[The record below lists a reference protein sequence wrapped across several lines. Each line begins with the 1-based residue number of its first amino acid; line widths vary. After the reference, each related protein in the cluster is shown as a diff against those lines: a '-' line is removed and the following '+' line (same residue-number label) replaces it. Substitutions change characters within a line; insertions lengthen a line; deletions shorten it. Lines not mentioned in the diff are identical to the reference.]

1 MKKTAAQKKRSRE
14 IGFIYNFLRRPLAMA
29 GLVMLII
36 EIALIFLLPV
46 ILDIDAY
53 YMDTANVNA
62 PPSDEYIL
70 GTDALGRDCLARL
83 CEGGKTS
90 IIVGVVAVS
99 ISIAIGVPLGMVAG
113 YYRGVSE
120 MIIMRL
126 SDIFMSLPTMILVL
140 VLVAVFNPS
149 LSVIIIVIGV
159 VGWTGVGKL
168 VYAATLSVRNK
179 EFIDAA
185 KAIGT
190 SDAVILFKEVLP
202 NVMTPIWMTL
212 AFRISAAILTESSL
226 SFLGAGVQ
234 PPQPSWG
241 NIISAA
247 QQFVVLA
254 TRPWQWIPAG
264 LCLFMTVVAFNLIGE
279 GIRDVMDPRTRKR

>member
-1 MKKTAAQKKRSRE
+1 MDKTAVQKKRSRE
-14 IGFIYNFLRRPLAMA
+14 NGFFYNFLRRPLAMF
-29 GLVMLII
+29 GLTILLLEII
-36 EIALIFLLPV
+36 LIFLLPV
-46 ILDIDAY
+46 MLELDPY
-53 YMDTANVNA
+53 YMDTSNVNNA
-62 PPSDEYIL
+62 PSSEYIL
-70 GTDALGRDCLARL
+70 GTDTLGRDCLARL

-90 IIVGVVAVS
+90 IIVGTVAVS
-99 ISIAIGVPLGMVAG
+99 ISIAIGVPLGMIAG
-113 YYRGVSE
+113 YYRGAVE

-126 SDIFMSLPTMILVL
+126 ADIFMSLPTMILVL

-149 LSVIIIVIGV
+149 LAVIIVVIGI

-190 SDAVILFKEVLP
+190 SDFVILCKEVLP

-241 NIISAA
+241 NIIAA
-247 QQFVVLA
+247 AEQFVVLA

-264 LCLFMTVVAFNLIGE
+264 VCLFITVVAFNLIGE

>member
-1 MKKTAAQKKRSRE
+1 MDKTAVQKKRSRE
-14 IGFIYNFLRRPLAMA
+14 NGFFYNFLRRPLAMF
-29 GLVMLII
+29 GLTILLLEII
-36 EIALIFLLPV
+36 LIFLLPV
-46 ILDIDAY
+46 MLELDPY
-53 YMDTANVNA
+53 YMDTPNVNNA
-62 PPSDEYIL
+62 PSSEYIL
-70 GTDALGRDCLARL
+70 GTDTLGRDCLARL

-90 IIVGVVAVS
+90 IIVGTVAVS
-99 ISIAIGVPLGMVAG
+99 ISIAIGVPLGMIAG
-113 YYRGVSE
+113 YYRGAAE

-126 SDIFMSLPTMILVL
+126 ADIFMSLPTMILVL

-149 LSVIIIVIGV
+149 LAVIIVVIGI

-190 SDAVILFKEVLP
+190 SDFVILCKEVLP

-241 NIISAA
+241 NIIAA
-247 QQFVVLA
+247 AEQFVVLA

-264 LCLFMTVVAFNLIGE
+264 VCLFITVVAFNLIGE

>member
-1 MKKTAAQKKRSRE
+1 MDKTAVQKKRSRE
-14 IGFIYNFLRRPLAMA
+14 NGFFYNFLRRPLAMF
-29 GLVMLII
+29 GLTILLLEII
-36 EIALIFLLPV
+36 LIFLLPV
-46 ILDIDAY
+46 MLELDPY
-53 YMDTANVNA
+53 YMDTPNVNNA
-62 PPSDEYIL
+62 PSSEYIL
-70 GTDALGRDCLARL
+70 GSDTLGRDCLARL

-90 IIVGVVAVS
+90 IIVGTVAVS
-99 ISIAIGVPLGMVAG
+99 ISIAIGVPLGMIAG
-113 YYRGVSE
+113 YYRGAAE

-126 SDIFMSLPTMILVL
+126 ADIFMSLPTMILVL

-149 LSVIIIVIGV
+149 LAVIIVVIGI

-190 SDAVILFKEVLP
+190 SDFVILCKEVLP

-241 NIISAA
+241 NIIAA
-247 QQFVVLA
+247 AEQFVVLA

-264 LCLFMTVVAFNLIGE
+264 VCLFITVVAFNLIGE

>member
-1 MKKTAAQKKRSRE
+1 MDKTAVQKKRSRE
-14 IGFIYNFLRRPLAMA
+14 NGFFYNFLRRPLAMF
-29 GLVMLII
+29 GLTILLLEII
-36 EIALIFLLPV
+36 LIFLLPV
-46 ILDIDAY
+46 MLELDPY
-53 YMDTANVNA
+53 YMDTSNVNNV
-62 PPSDEYIL
+62 PSSEYIL
-70 GTDALGRDCLARL
+70 GTDTLGRDCLARL

-90 IIVGVVAVS
+90 IIVGTVAVS
-99 ISIAIGVPLGMVAG
+99 ISIAIGVPLGMIAG
-113 YYRGVSE
+113 YYRGAVE

-126 SDIFMSLPTMILVL
+126 ADIFMSLPTMILVL

-149 LSVIIIVIGV
+149 LAVIIVVIGI

-190 SDAVILFKEVLP
+190 SDFVILCKEVLP

-241 NIISAA
+241 NIIAA
-247 QQFVVLA
+247 AEQFVVLA

-264 LCLFMTVVAFNLIGE
+264 VCLFITVVAFNLIGE